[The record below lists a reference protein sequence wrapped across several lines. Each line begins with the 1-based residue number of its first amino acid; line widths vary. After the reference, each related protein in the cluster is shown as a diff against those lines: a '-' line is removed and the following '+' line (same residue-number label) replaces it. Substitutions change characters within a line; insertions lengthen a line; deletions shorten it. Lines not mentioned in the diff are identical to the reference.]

1 MEKFT
6 TTVSG
11 YNKNEVNRFVS
22 RVTDEYELVLNKLKA
37 RDREIAI
44 LKEKYKNYD
53 GLENSLNR
61 ALFVAESS
69 SSEMRRVAKEEA
81 LMIIE
86 DAKKNA
92 SRIVNDSLEEAAKID
107 AEITA
112 LKKQVKIY
120 KARIKQTI
128 NEQLMLVED
137 IDKVEF

>member
-44 LKEKYKNYD
+44 LKEKYKNFD

>member
-37 RDREIAI
+37 RDHEIAI
-44 LKEKYKNYD
+44 LKEKYKNFD

-92 SRIVNDSLEEAAKID
+92 SRIVNDSLEEAAKLD

>member
-1 MEKFT
+1 MERFT

-44 LKEKYKNYD
+44 LKEKYKNFD

-92 SRIVNDSLEEAAKID
+92 SRIVNDSLEEAAKLD

>member
-44 LKEKYKNYD
+44 LKEKYKNFD

-86 DAKKNA
+86 DAKKDA
-92 SRIVNDSLEEAAKID
+92 SRIVNDSLEEAAKLD

>member
-44 LKEKYKNYD
+44 LKEKYKNFD

-92 SRIVNDSLEEAAKID
+92 SRIVNDSLEEAAKLD

>member
-37 RDREIAI
+37 RDHEIAI
-44 LKEKYKNYD
+44 LKEEYKNFD

-92 SRIVNDSLEEAAKID
+92 SRIVNDSLEEAAKLD